1 MTLFTFL
8 IRLKGWVL
16 DKRFAVVFTSAS
28 AVTAMALEF
37 AEILPAGNAKAGLI
51 SGVLVVNG
59 FVVQAR
65 VWSNNAVD
73 ELKGL

>member
-16 DKRFAVVFTSAS
+16 DKRFSVAMTSAS
-28 AVTAMALEF
+28 AITAMVLELVDIF
-37 AEILPAGNAKAGLI
+37 PEGNAKVAILAA
-51 SGVLVVNG
+51 VMVVNG
-59 FVVQAR
+59 FIVQAR

-73 ELKGL
+73 ELKAL